1 MNKKANT
8 FEKCTLYKVVRKGI
22 SINGN
27 PSYWVYFSDSKD
39 DFHAG
44 YTASDSTAGYI
55 AANYQMKKQQEKQVI
70 YLDYHF
76 TKKKGDCIIDR
87 IKHDSP
93 EEATRE
99 TENK

>member
-1 MNKKANT
+1 MDKKANT

-39 DFHAG
+39 GLHAG

-55 AANYQMKKQQEKQVI
+55 AANYKNFSNQVI

-76 TKKKGDCIIDR
+76 TKKKGDCVIDR
-87 IKHDSP
+87 IKHDLP

-99 TENK
+99 AENK

>member
-1 MNKKANT
+1 MNKKVNT
-8 FEKCTLYKVVRKGI
+8 FEKCTLFKVMRKGM
-22 SINGN
+22 SSYGN
-27 PSYWVYFSDSKD
+27 PSCWIYFSDSKG

-55 AANYQMKKQQEKQVI
+55 AENYQNCSKDQVI

-76 TKKKGDCIIDR
+76 TKKKGDCIIDS
-87 IKHDSP
+87 IKHCLP

-99 TENK
+99 VENK

>member
-1 MNKKANT
+1 MSKKEKT
-8 FEKCTLYKVVRKGI
+8 FEKCTLYKVVRKGT

-27 PSYWVYFSDSKD
+27 PSYWVYFSDSN

-55 AANYQMKKQQEKQVI
+55 AANYQNCSKQQII

-76 TKKKGDCIIDR
+76 TMKKGDCIIDR
-87 IKHDSP
+87 IKHNSP
-93 EEATRE
+93 DEATRE

>member
-44 YTASDSTAGYI
+44 YTASDAAAGYI
-55 AANYQMKKQQEKQVI
+55 AANYQNCSKKQVI

-76 TKKKGDCIIDR
+76 TMKKGDCVIDR
-87 IKHDSP
+87 IEHDSP
-93 EEATRE
+93 LDATRE
-99 TENK
+99 AENK

>member
-1 MNKKANT
+1 MSKKENT
-8 FEKCTLYKVVRKGI
+8 FEKCILFKVVRKGT

-27 PSYWVYFSDSKD
+27 PSYWIYFSDAKG

-55 AANYQMKKQQEKQVI
+55 AENYQNCSKDQVI

-76 TKKKGDCIIDR
+76 TRKKGDCVIDI
-87 IKHDSP
+87 IKHLSP
-93 EEATRE
+93 KEATRE
-99 TENK
+99 LENK